1 MRLRHRPTLL
11 EINDGRVIIRSA
23 GNPWAIGGTLTLSL
37 TPGLTVIRLHVFLLL
52 IAATALSLPEI
63 AAAQD
68 VGDTT
73 RLAGLSTVDVRV
85 EASWDDAITM
95 DAGGATA
102 DQFRQALRMT
112 FEETIESADA
122 APGLLEGAP
131 TTVTC
136 HVDTFYE
143 PGQIIY
149 SLRTQVEQPGED
161 GAPVITWIRSWVGS
175 FNMQQMHVMFTL
187 GTQCAERFLDDWA
200 SAN

>member
-1 MRLRHRPTLL
+1 M
-11 EINDGRVIIRSA
+11 N
-23 GNPWAIGGTLTLSL
+23 
-37 TPGLTVIRLHVFLLL
+37 
-52 IAATALSLPEI
+52 
-63 AAAQD
+63 
-68 VGDTT
+68 
-73 RLAGLSTVDVRV
+73 RLAGVTTVNVRI
-85 EASWDDAITM
+85 EATWDDAITM

-112 FEETIESADA
+112 FEDRLETADSA
-122 APGLLEGAP
+122 PNLLAGAP

-149 SLRTQVEQPGED
+149 ALRTQVEQPGAD
-161 GAPVITWIRSWVGS
+161 GTPVIVWIRSWVGS

-187 GTQCAERFLDDWA
+187 GTQCAERFLDDWQ

>member
-1 MRLRHRPTLL
+1 M
-11 EINDGRVIIRSA
+11 GVA
-23 GNPWAIGGTLTLSL
+23 GETQ
-37 TPGLTVIRLHVFLLL
+37 
-52 IAATALSLPEI
+52 
-63 AAAQD
+63 AQPVED
-68 VGDTT
+68 VT
-73 RLAGLSTVDVRV
+73 RLTGVTTVDVNV
-85 EASWDDAITM
+85 EATWDEAITM

-112 FEETIESADA
+112 FEETISSADA
-122 APGLLEGAP
+122 APSVLEGAP

-149 SLRTQVEQPGED
+149 ALRTQLEQAGED

-175 FNMQQMHVMFTL
+175 FSMQQLHVMFTL
-187 GTQCAERFLDDWA
+187 GTQCAEQFLDDWK